1 MQAWRV
7 LLWIGLVALL
17 LGFLWLVRG
26 ILLPFILCLV
36 IAALLDPSVRW
47 LTRKGAPKQVAILTM
62 VGAFFGGVLL
72 VGAIALPTITKQVTG
87 ISSSAQSLT
96 RSIIEDGQRDNFFVR
111 WNPENVA
118 ARSSSMSGN
127 IDRILAKYGSTLEEL
142 GLPSTRRGLIDQYVD
157 KNRTKLTG
165 MIQGAFDGLFGVVTA
180 AFQNFFWL
188 FLVPVI
194 VTMLLSEMET
204 VKQRGPRWI
213 PPAIRRQTITLW
225 NDISGVFFNY
235 LRGMSL
241 LILYFSIA
249 QTLMLYSMNLPYA
262 LLLGVVFGTFYLV
275 PIIGN
280 MISAVSIFLIMG
292 FTGTAGTAA
301 FSVGNPWLYGA
312 VTAVLYL
319 VIGGMFDTFVVPK
332 VVGNSVGL
340 SPVISIFVVMCGQ
353 ALFGLPGMVIAFPTA
368 GAIKVILD
376 RLLKITSSTDAL
388 VLPATPLR
396 HKHEV

>member
-1 MQAWRV
+1 

-340 SPVISIFVVMCGQ
+340 IPVISIFVVMCGQ

>member
-1 MQAWRV
+1 

>member
-1 MQAWRV
+1 V
-7 LLWIGLVALL
+7 L
-17 LGFLWLVRG
+17 
-26 ILLPFILCLV
+26 
-36 IAALLDPSVRW
+36 S
-47 LTRKGAPKQVAILTM
+47 
-62 VGAFFGGVLL
+62 
-72 VGAIALPTITKQVTG
+72 
-87 ISSSAQSLT
+87 
-96 RSIIEDGQRDNFFVR
+96 
-111 WNPENVA
+111 
-118 ARSSSMSGN
+118 
-127 IDRILAKYGSTLEEL
+127 KYGSTLDEL

-157 KNRTKLTG
+157 KNRSKLTG

-249 QTLMLYSMNLPYA
+249 QTVMLYSMNLPYA

-301 FSVGNPWLYGA
+301 FSVGNSWIYGA
-312 VTAVLYL
+312 LTAVLYL

-388 VLPATPLR
+388 VLPVTPLR

>member
-1 MQAWRV
+1 M
-7 LLWIGLVALL
+7 LWIGLVALL